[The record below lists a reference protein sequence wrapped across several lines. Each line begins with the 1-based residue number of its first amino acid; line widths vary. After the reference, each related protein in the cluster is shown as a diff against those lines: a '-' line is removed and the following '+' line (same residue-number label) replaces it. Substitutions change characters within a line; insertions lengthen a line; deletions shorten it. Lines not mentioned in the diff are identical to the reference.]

1 MRTPGP
7 RLRQVF
13 EHTTSFKVKKPSG
26 ETITIAKKGLSPST
40 VGRLRRFA
48 QGGEVRN
55 YQVGGQVAEPE
66 PTETEGEM
74 SAAAGEAARQGMAQE
89 AAALPEVQLPAV
101 DSKAPGIEAVRPAGL
116 RRVVKAED
124 AKAADS
130 ATQEKQFLD
139 YAKYLASRPEKPAAM
154 TPFALA
160 APVAQPPTVIINNT
174 PAPAPT
180 APQQAMTAAS
190 TAMGP
195 APVSVATEPT
205 PATDPTTSTESQQL
219 TPADAFP
226 TEVAPAGDLASSVF
240 TPRQLQSLEN
250 FKRGAR
256 AQADAAAVPLEQE
269 QSVFTPL
276 QLQSLENFKAG
287 AKALRDKQSTESN
300 ASDQAGL
307 PVAGN
312 NEPLSV
318 PLATSAEPGPATPVA
333 AVPVSD
339 SAPRVATPPAY
350 SHRPPTLAPDILT
363 DEQID
368 ALVAPAP
375 ERYRP
380 ALKMAM
386 QSQRNTELADR
397 QLRAQQVSAV
407 KAEEDRTRAAAELA
421 KNKVEEVRNKK
432 YEILSQLEA
441 ARQEGTFFS
450 KMPALEKIG
459 TILMMGVSGYLSG
472 YSGVPNYALDAFNK
486 ALARD
491 IERQRQKSQGLLVEL
506 KAMTGSEQVAEQMY
520 RGIAKEAISIEAK
533 RQEMQASS
541 DKARSAYGAVSAKF
555 ALDAYKD
562 FADIDQKVADTA
574 YTEARRLGELTAPE
588 KLAIEASKAA
598 NRERIANLEQE
609 RIQESARAH
618 RVAEKA
624 ARENAAD
631 KDDLDRQARTLNA
644 GGIGLLMPRKAQ
656 GTKVQ
661 QQLMFR
667 NQGIRAI
674 DSAIDLLD
682 KANNVSLATKNSDEY
697 IAATALVKSLK
708 ESYAGLAQGAERAI
722 SLNAAK
728 VVEEALQNPT
738 SLTRLV
744 LGQKTTALRE
754 LRREFDGARTG
765 FVRSMTLPGENVDAA
780 IKALHEEDAFISG
793 VSADKLIDFQ
803 PGAK

>member
-1 MRTPGP
+1 MRVPKP

-13 EHTTSFKVKKPSG
+13 EHTTSFKVQKPG
-26 ETITIAKKGLSPST
+26 GQTITIAKKGLSPST

-48 QGGEVRN
+48 QGGEVRGYDN
-55 YQVGGQVAEPE
+55 GGDVTPEEPIDARMPE
-66 PTETEGEM
+66 IAPEALAPQTTTE
-74 SAAAGEAARQGMAQE
+74 
-89 AAALPEVQLPAV
+89 EVDIPRT
-101 DSKAPGIEAVRPAGL
+101 S
-116 RRVVKAED
+116 RRVVTQAMIDEEVRRQ
-124 AKAADS
+124 AA
-130 ATQEKQFLD
+130 AT
-139 YAKYLASRPEKPAAM
+139 AA
-154 TPFALA
+154 
-160 APVAQPPTVIINNT
+160 
-174 PAPAPT
+174 PAPAVMAPVT
-180 APQQAMTAAS
+180 APAA
-190 TAMGP
+190 P
-195 APVSVATEPT
+195 APVVVNVNAAPQPT
-205 PATDPTTSTESQQL
+205 AQN
-219 TPADAFP
+219 
-226 TEVAPAGDLASSVF
+226 TEVAPVAEKKTDEAPAVEEK
-240 TPRQLQSLEN
+240 TQE
-250 FKRGAR
+250 
-256 AQADAAAVPLEQE
+256 QAPEKATEQQPAVPLQKTEPSQAVSGLPTIDVVSQPE
-269 QSVFTPL
+269 PGYVAPAPPAK
-276 QLQSLENFKAG
+276 LQSTAG
-287 AKALRDKQSTESN
+287 APSS
-300 ASDQAGL
+300 
-307 PVAGN
+307 VAIAR
-312 NEPLSV
+312 PAITSV
-318 PLATSAEPGPATPVA
+318 PVA
-333 AVPVSD
+333 APVLPAAVTPKLPSVAA
-339 SAPRVATPPAY
+339 SAPRVAEPLQTLVAPTVSKTPAAAAASVVPVAAPTGPMAPA
-350 SHRPPTLAPDILT
+350 PTQAPDILS

-407 KAEEDRTRAAAELA
+407 KMEEDRTRAAAELA

-432 YEILSQLEA
+432 YDILSQLEA

-574 YTEARRLGELTAPE
+574 YTEARRLGELTAAE

-598 NRERIANLEQE
+598 ARERIANLEQE
-609 RIQESARAH
+609 RIRESARAH
-618 RVAEKA
+618 RAAEKA

-682 KANNVSLATKNSDEY
+682 KANNVNLATKNSDEY

-708 ESYAGLAQGAERAI
+708 ESYAGLAQGSERAI

-728 VVEEALQNPT
+728 VVEEALQSPT

-780 IKALHEEDAFISG
+780 IKALHEEDSFISG